1 MRRASAGRGRTDDLC
16 RALTALPTG
25 RAQWLAAH
33 ILPHERAL
41 RGWLHARTAGGEV
54 DDIVQE
60 TYAILAALPAVA
72 QIHNPR
78 AYMFQVAQTVV
89 LQRLRRAAIVRIDAV
104 EEIERLG
111 ILDDEPSPE
120 QLVSDRQEL
129 RHVAMLIAQLPPKC
143 REAFLLRKVE
153 GLSQRDIAARMGV
166 SEGTVEKHIAKGVR
180 LLMDAMANPASGGY
194 IGRFAS
200 WSNRSHGA
208 ERTDRRRGR

>member
-1 MRRASAGRGRTDDLC
+1 MMGVPDERAV
-16 RALTALPTG
+16 
-25 RAQWLAAH
+25 WLARH
-33 ILPHERAL
+33 VLPHEAAL
-41 RGWLHARTAGGEV
+41 RTWLARWRVQDLLV

-60 TYAILAALPAVA
+60 TYAILAGLPAVA

-104 EEIERLG
+104 EEIESLR

-153 GLSQRDIAARMGV
+153 GLSQREIAHRMGV

-180 LLMDAMANPASGGY
+180 LLMDAMANPASGDP
-194 IGRFAS
+194 GRFAN
-200 WSNRSHGA
+200 WSNRSHVA
-208 ERTDRRRGR
+208 QRPDRRRRR

>member
-1 MRRASAGRGRTDDLC
+1 M
-16 RALTALPTG
+16 LPGG
-25 RAQWLAAH
+25 RAQWLAVNV
-33 ILPHERAL
+33 LPHERAL
-41 RGWLHARTAGGEV
+41 RAWLGPRAAGGEV

-60 TYAILAALPAVA
+60 TYAILAGLPSVA
-72 QIHNPR
+72 QILNVR

-104 EEIERLG
+104 VEIESLR

-153 GLSQRDIAARMGV
+153 GLSQREIAQRMGV

-180 LLMDAMANPASGGY
+180 LLMDAMANPASGGNP
-194 IGRFAS
+194 GRLAN
-200 WSNRSHGA
+200 WSNRSHVA
-208 ERTDRRRGR
+208 QRPDRRRRR

>member
-1 MRRASAGRGRTDDLC
+1 MS
-16 RALTALPTG
+16 LPGG

-33 ILPHERAL
+33 ILPHERRL
-41 RGWLHARTAGGEV
+41 RAWLHARAAGGDI

-60 TYAILAALPAVA
+60 TYAILAGLPSVT

-104 EEIERLG
+104 EEIERLS

-153 GLSQRDIAARMGV
+153 GLSQREIAHRMGV

-180 LLMDAMANPASGGY
+180 LLMDAMANPASGGNP
-194 IGRFAS
+194 GRFAS
-200 WSNRSHGA
+200 WSNRSHVA
-208 ERTDRRRGR
+208 QRPDRRRRR